1 MIKFAVTRFEEIPVN
16 DLQKTRELDLVDMDM
31 KHEKS
36 CGWWAVK
43 KTTCIGPRKHTQLIM
58 HSNCSSDLIVMRML
72 L

>member
-36 CGWWAVK
+36 WAIK
-43 KTTCIGPRKHTQLIM
+43 KTTCIGLGNTP
-58 HSNCSSDLIVMRML
+58 S
-72 L
+72 